1 MEIFWILDLDPHNN
15 RCGSATLINTF
26 TSIVAQLEY
35 FAADPD
41 PTQCSVSVSALW
53 LHVSWIWICINDA
66 DPDPEGKKTLKDE
79 KKTIIHPGSG
89 KIELYL
95 EDQAK

>member
-66 DPDPEGKKTLKDE
+66 DQDPEGKKTLKDE
-79 KKTIIHPGSG
+79 KSR
-89 KIELYL
+89 YW
-95 EDQAK
+95 ED